1 MGEKMSRNPYVQ
13 RLPKTTWF
21 FRQPRYMRYMAREV
35 TCLFI
40 FGYSLF
46 MVWALFRLSQ
56 GPEAYEAFLTA
67 LRSPLSVVLH
77 LVVLAVTVYHSI
89 SWFSVTPQAMR
100 IQKGEEFVPGE
111 TIVRGHYIV
120 WGVVSFVVLLL
131 AEVL

>member
-40 FGYSLF
+40 FAYSLF
-46 MVWALFRLSQ
+46 LVWALLRLSQ
-56 GPEAYEAFLTA
+56 GPEAYEAFLAA
-67 LRSPLSVVLH
+67 LRSPVGIVSH
-77 LVVLAVTVYHSI
+77 LVMLGVAIYHSI

-100 IQKGEEFVPGE
+100 IQKGEDFVPGE